1 MKDKIEIL
9 KDRLIQTNE
18 SFSEVNGEL
27 ITHCLLNDCDRDSK
41 GKEAHFYV
49 SLKTGQYSCKKCG
62 ETGNIITLAE
72 KLRDKGD
79 TFIWNEIQG
88 DKKPKKSP
96 FSTIVEN
103 NHKNLTDNARQYLR
117 DVRGWSDEVI
127 NKKKIGLVQ
136 QWGTN
141 WIGFPIKDEEGKYQY
156 YKLREDYTK
165 GSRKITSSE
174 GCGAQIYDWETLNSP
189 SESTVICE
197 GEGDCLLLLS
207 RGINAITSTHGA
219 GTFKLEW
226 LQHFPKDKV
235 YYVAYDNDNAGIE
248 GSRKVASALY
258 DYGVKKVFLI
268 NLPKKT
274 NTPENPEAE
283 NEKVDITDYF
293 MKLGGTVEDL
303 FGKYAM
309 EYPEPVDI
317 TKFKPLTSEDI
328 SKILDLTIKKDEVN
342 KVTTFLCQLSSYT
355 EDNQFNI
362 SFQAPS
368 SSGKSHIPIE
378 ISKLFP
384 SEDVLTLG
392 NCSPTAFFHEQGIYD
407 KEKNVMRIDLS
418 RKILIFLDMPHTQLL
433 ERLRPLLS
441 HDEKEMQSKITD
453 KNQKGGNKT
462 KTIVLVGYP
471 SVIFCTAGLTLDEQ
485 EATRFLLLSPETN
498 QEKIRGGVLQALQ
511 KGINKTKYQKTL
523 TDSSERQLLI
533 ERIKAIKQEKILDI
547 QIGSEENVIERYL
560 EGKKLLK
567 PRHQRDVKRLISLV
581 KAFALLNLWWR
592 ERDGK
597 TVIANDDDINE
608 AFKIWDKISESQ
620 ELNLPPYVFNLYHE
634 IILSLWNDKNKK
646 SEIERGQ
653 TLIGLSRNDI
663 TKQHTDVYGRRLAS
677 KQLTEEMLP
686 LLEEAG
692 LIFQKKDERDARMWL
707 VYVVDDTTQVI
718 KKEVE
723 DELENTQAVIN
734 EFNQF

>member
-1 MKDKIEIL
+1 MDNKIQIL
-9 KDRLIQTNE
+9 KDYLIQNAE
-18 SFSEVNGEL
+18 QFSEVSGEL
-27 ITHCLLNDCDRDSK
+27 VTHCLLNDCDRDSK

-62 ETGNIITLAE
+62 EEGNIITLAE

-79 TFIWNEIQG
+79 TFMWDEIQS
-88 DKKPKKSP
+88 DKKPKKSH

-103 NHKNLTDNARQYLR
+103 NHKNLTDNIRQYLR
-117 DVRGWSDEVI
+117 DIRGWSDEII

-136 QWGTN
+136 QWGTS

-156 YKLREDYTK
+156 YKLREEYNK

-174 GCGAQIYDWETLNSP
+174 GSGAQVYDWETLNSA

-207 RGINAITSTHGA
+207 KGVSAVTSTHGA

-226 LQHFPKDKV
+226 LQHFPKDKI

-248 GSRKVASALY
+248 GSRKVASVLS

-268 NLPKKT
+268 NLPKKE
-274 NTPENPEAE
+274 NTVENPEAE

-303 FGKYAM
+303 FGKYAT
-309 EYPEPVDI
+309 EYPEVVDI
-317 TKFKPLTSEDI
+317 TKFKPLTSEDV

-342 KVTTFLCQLSSYT
+342 KITTLLCQLSAYT

-378 ISKLFP
+378 ISNLFP
-384 SEDVLTLG
+384 PEDVLKLG

-462 KTIVLVGYP
+462 KTIVLIGYP

-498 QEKIRGGVLQALQ
+498 QDKIRGGVLQALQ
-511 KGINKTKYQKTL
+511 KGINKTRYRKTL
-523 TDSSERQLLI
+523 TDNVGRQLLI
-533 ERIKAIKQEKILDI
+533 ERIKAIKQEKIQDI
-547 QIGSEENVIERYL
+547 QIGSEEFVIERYL

-597 TVIANDDDINE
+597 TIIANEEDIEE

-620 ELNLPPYVFNLYHE
+620 ELNLPPYVFNFYHE
-634 IILSLWNDKNKK
+634 IILSLWNEKNKK

-663 TKQHTDVYGRRLAS
+663 TKQHTDVYGRRLDS
-677 KQLTEEMLP
+677 KQLTDQLLP

-692 LIFQKKDERDARMWL
+692 LIFQKKDDRDARMWL
-707 VYVVDDTTQVI
+707 VYVVEDSTQEI
-718 KKEVE
+718 KKVVE
-723 DELENTQAVIN
+723 NDLEQEQAVIN

>member
-1 MKDKIEIL
+1 MDNKIEVFKNYL
-9 KDRLIQTNE
+9 DKNSKVYSETND
-18 SFSEVNGEL
+18 EL
-27 ITHCLLNDCDRDSK
+27 VTHCILNNCDYDSK
-41 GKEAHFYV
+41 GKEAHFYM
-49 SLKTGQYSCKKCG
+49 SLKTGQYNCKKCG
-62 ETGNIITLAE
+62 ESGNIITLAQ
-72 KLRDKGD
+72 KLKDKGD
-79 TFIWNEIQG
+79 LYIWDEIQSN
-88 DKKPKKSP
+88 KKPRRSH
-96 FSTIVEN
+96 FSIVVEN
-103 NHKNLTDNARQYLR
+103 NHKILPDSIRQYLR

-127 NKKKIGLVQ
+127 DKNKIGLVQ

-141 WIGFPIKDEEGKYQY
+141 WIGFPIKDEDGKYQY
-156 YKLREDYTK
+156 YKLREEYTK
-165 GSRKITSSE
+165 GGRKTTSHE
-174 GCGAQIYDWETLNSP
+174 GFSAQIYDWETLNSP

-207 RGINAITSTHGA
+207 KGINAITSTHGA
-219 GTFKLEW
+219 KTFKDEW
-226 LQHFPKDKV
+226 LQHFPKDRI
-235 YYVAYDNDNAGIE
+235 YYIAYDTDNTGVDGAQ
-248 GSRKVASALY
+248 KVASALY
-258 DYGVKKVFLI
+258 DYGVKKLFIV
-268 NLPKKT
+268 NLPKKI
-274 NTPENPEAE
+274 NTLENPEAE
-283 NEKVDITDYF
+283 NEKVDITNYF
-293 MKLGGTVEDL
+293 MELGGSTEDL
-303 FGKYAM
+303 FGKYAK
-309 EYPEPVDI
+309 EYPEAIDI

-328 SKILDLTIKKDEVN
+328 SNILELTIKKDEVN

-378 ISKLFP
+378 TSNLFP
-384 SEDVLTLG
+384 AEDVLKLG

-407 KEKNVMRIDLS
+407 KENNVMRIDLS

-462 KTIVLVGYP
+462 KTIILIGYP

-511 KGINKTKYQKTL
+511 KGINKTKYHKTL
-523 TDSSERQLLI
+523 TDSTDRELLI

-547 QIGSEENVIERYL
+547 QIGSEENVIKKYL

-620 ELNLPPYVFNLYHE
+620 ELNLPPYVFNFYHE
-634 IILSLWNDKNKK
+634 IILSLWNIKNDK
-646 SEIERGQ
+646 SRIERGQ

-677 KQLTEEMLP
+677 KQLTEEILP

-707 VYVVDDTTQVI
+707 VYVVDDTTQEI